1 MDIVQKI
8 REELVRLKKENN
20 DKYDSYD
27 QVRLALLEELGE
39 FIDSL
44 QEESESSVWHDM
56 SEDAENGR
64 NIIIIDPKDFYGAV
78 LRKGGSQLKN
88 HNKERY
94 VKWAYID
101 DVINLSNV
109 ERTTKDLKEETVNE
123 ELEDFAKRQADE
135 FAEREYEV
143 DSYDRGYLSKGYY
156 WGCKAGAQWQKEQ
169 MMAKAVDVT
178 IAIPYPRLDGVYTQL
193 VDSKEAL
200 PFGDNIKVLVI
211 KED

>member
-1 MDIVQKI
+1 MEII
-8 REELVRLKKENN
+8 NALS
-20 DKYDSYD
+20 KY
-27 QVRLALLEELGE
+27 L
-39 FIDSL
+39 DSL
-44 QEESESSVWHDM
+44 QKESVSGVWHDM
-56 SEDAENGR
+56 AEDAENGR

-78 LRKGGSQLKN
+78 VRKGGSQLKN

-101 DVINLSNV
+101 DVINLSNI
-109 ERTTKDLKEETVNE
+109 ERTTKDWKEETVNE

-169 MMAKAVDVT
+169 MLKDSVLCGGDGWFINGKRNCRKNGRFHKYYVST
-178 IAIPYPRLDGVYTQL
+178 ITHDKELPMKNGKDYRLV
-193 VDSKEAL
+193 
-200 PFGDNIKVLVI
+200 VI
-211 KED
+211 KES